1 MSNCLLDRY
10 SIVLYIVKCLYMYK
24 PQQFTYLLCVHV
36 RQDYLFLFVLVFRVF
51 VCSISGDKY
60 CRLCVVFIFHRYRF
74 CLLKQRPPTT
84 TEDAAGPHSFK
95 YITIVINTLFFY
107 NTIALKDS
115 RNTSISTSVI
125 FCTKQSLVTA
135 SSQLIATLG
144 RHLPS
149 YS

>member
-1 MSNCLLDRY
+1 
-10 SIVLYIVKCLYMYK
+10 MYTCTHYCK
-24 PQQFTYLLCVHV
+24 MFVHV
-36 RQDYLFLFVLVFRVF
+36 QTTTIYIYISYVHMYDKIICFYLFLCF
-51 VCSISGDKY
+51 VCSCALKKSISGDKY

-74 CLLKQRPPTT
+74 CLRKQRSPTT

-135 SSQLIATLG
+135 CSQLIATLG